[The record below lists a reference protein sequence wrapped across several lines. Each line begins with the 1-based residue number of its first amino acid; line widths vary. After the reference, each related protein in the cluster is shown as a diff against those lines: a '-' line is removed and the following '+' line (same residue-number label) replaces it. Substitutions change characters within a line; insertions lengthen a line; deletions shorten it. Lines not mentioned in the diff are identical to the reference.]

1 MPPLFCLLFPFSSF
15 LFPSSL
21 SLPFPPS
28 FLSTRREKP
37 STSEDAFLERIYE
50 EKEAKF
56 LFHKFHRYTG
66 YCQTIYNSMY
76 IKNILIII
84 HLYSEMEL
92 FPLFLIV
99 RQLQIVLRHSSFWWK
114 MWNSFSCLKFP
125 KTPFL
130 PAFPVVEH
138 LSPVVESIFSCSAN
152 FPQKKTNSFL
162 KKKDIPSLCRIQ

>member
-1 MPPLFCLLFPFSSF
+1 M
-15 LFPSSL
+15 
-21 SLPFPPS
+21 
-28 FLSTRREKP
+28 LSTSGNTVQEGITREKQAENP
-37 STSEDAFLERIYE
+37 FHI
-50 EKEAKF
+50 
-56 LFHKFHRYTG
+56 FHKNIC

-92 FPLFLIV
+92 FPLFSIV
-99 RQLQIVLRHSSFWWK
+99 RQLQIVLHHSSFWWK
-114 MWNSFSCLKFP
+114 KWNSFFYSNFP

-138 LSPVVESIFSCSAN
+138 LSPVVESILSCSVN

-162 KKKDIPSLCRIQ
+162 KKKDISSLCRIQ